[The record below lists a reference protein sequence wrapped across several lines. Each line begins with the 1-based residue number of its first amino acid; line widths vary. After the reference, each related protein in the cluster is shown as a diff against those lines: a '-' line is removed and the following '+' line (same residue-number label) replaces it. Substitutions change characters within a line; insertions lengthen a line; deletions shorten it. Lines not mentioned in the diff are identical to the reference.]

1 VLSACAVSA
10 PPYQAGNGNLALLA
24 AASGA
29 RVGVGNVAASPA
41 IGRPR
46 IDLHAIDMKSSEGD
60 YAACLRTALAADLS
74 AAGLLDPASASQ
86 LSATLLRNEIS
97 AVRMQTHSGAIE
109 ARFVLTRDGRIVYD
123 KLKHARLEWETHVLG
138 AMDTMTARSQY
149 PKLVGALL
157 AQLYGDPDF
166 VRALQG

>member
-1 VLSACAVSA
+1 
-10 PPYQAGNGNLALLA
+10 
-24 AASGA
+24 
-29 RVGVGNVAASPA
+29 
-41 IGRPR
+41 
-46 IDLHAIDMKSSEGD
+46 MKSPEGD
-60 YAACLRTALAADLS
+60 YAACLGTALAADLS
-74 AAGLLDPASASQ
+74 AAGLLDPASA
-86 LSATLLRNEIS
+86 TLLRNEIS
-97 AVRMQTHSGAIE
+97 AVRMQAHSGAIE

-123 KLKHARLEWETHVLG
+123 KLKHARLERETHVLG

>member
-1 VLSACAVSA
+1 MLSACAVSA
-10 PPYQAGNGNLALLA
+10 PPCQADNGNLALLA

-46 IDLHAIDMKSSEGD
+46 IDLHAIDMKSPEGD
-60 YAACLRTALAADLS
+60 YAACLGTALATDLS

-97 AVRMQTHSGAIE
+97 SEAGRRAAGAAVRRSGSRAG
-109 ARFVLTRDGRIVYD
+109 L
-123 KLKHARLEWETHVLG
+123 ARLKRPG
-138 AMDTMTARSQY
+138 AGASAAPAAVRSL
-149 PKLVGALL
+149 PL
-157 AQLYGDPDF
+157 PP
-166 VRALQG
+166 